1 MNMVRA
7 FVGRHPL
14 AIFFA
19 LSYLIAWS
27 MLPFGTFLPFAP
39 LVSAIL
45 SVSAQRFALAYI
57 TPKRVSN
64 LLSNRVPSPTPKRAW
79 T

>member
-1 MNMVRA
+1 MVSLPA
-7 FVGRHPL
+7 HSTAQRHHDAL
-14 AIFFA
+14 NAGYSHALIEARVAFA
-19 LSYLIAWS
+19 LSLA
-27 MLPFGTFLPFAP
+27 LT
-39 LVSAIL
+39 L